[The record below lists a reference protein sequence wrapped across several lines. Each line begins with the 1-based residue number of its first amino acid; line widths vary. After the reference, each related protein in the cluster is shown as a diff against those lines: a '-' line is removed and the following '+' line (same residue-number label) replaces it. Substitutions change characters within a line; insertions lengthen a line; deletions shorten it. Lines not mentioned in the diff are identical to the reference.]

1 MRLCLASYGG
11 RLAALFEN
19 ATEFPCYEIDPD
31 RSGEPIFVG
40 TFTPAHRDPCIRLAA
55 LHEQNVRTLV
65 CGGICRRLAVRA
77 EGAGLQV
84 IPWIC
89 GDNETVLAAC
99 LDGTLARLAMP
110 GCRWTQG
117 AGIVPTTATRQD
129 AGAECRNRSRLGR
142 GRSGKHKYDTNLPH
156 RRTS

>member
-19 ATEFPCYEIDPD
+19 ATEFPCYELD
-31 RSGEPIFVG
+31 REAAPVYIA
-40 TFTPAHRDPCIRLAA
+40 TFMPTHRDPCMRLAA
-55 LHEQNVRTLV
+55 LREQNVRALV

-77 EGAGLQV
+77 ESSGLQV
-84 IPWIC
+84 VPWIC

-99 LDGTLARLAMP
+99 MDGTLAQLAMP

-117 AGIVPTTATRQD
+117 AGIASDMATRPE
-129 AGAECRNRSRLGR
+129 AGDECPNRNRLGR
-142 GRSGKHKYDTNLPH
+142 GGSGRRAYDINLPH
-156 RRTS
+156 RSTS